1 MAPDIGLR
9 THLNFPFDIWIII
22 MNRVAKLIF
31 WAAVLLF
38 WVSVVFM
45 ICEHWERARTHHN
58 KLFDYASPIISEAE
72 RQDKILFEETRNTSP
87 RPPAEIEAK
96 YPVPEALENTSQA
109 GLQALAEQWEGLIL
123 HCDMEG
129 GILNRYGASH
139 PEMTVQLARKAN
151 EVPHL
156 SQMTDRKHPEYGA
169 DVLSRFHLAVDE
181 WRHPKPPQ
189 PHVYGS
195 LGPYIDYVIPLPDFP
210 DAGFRFMFH
219 PFQKPGMASPE
230 VFVILIPWRWRAFV
244 GGYRPDYYETDAY
257 PQYPKSEFWTNSRGF
272 RDEEVTVPKPPGVYR
287 IVCIGGSTTVEGPRN
302 DLTYPKILQQL
313 LRDHFNTNAI
323 EVINCGVDGG
333 SIRGQVFQYDECLA
347 LEPDLVIHYN
357 YVNDTGDLMN
367 SVLKKTV
374 LRSEW
379 RKNILDVLVKSQFL
393 TRRLRRFWSPMMP
406 TKTNYREEIEA
417 MLMPSL
423 KELCERTQARGAR
436 FALSSFAY
444 PDIASLPEK
453 EKYWFRN
460 IFAIPLAIQM
470 QLDDYILSADAF
482 NEAARAFCEREGAY
496 YIPVSEGI
504 KGGANIFTDTCHMHM
519 SGIQQKARI
528 MFECLKEKI
537 ARHRAEKEQ

>member
-1 MAPDIGLR
+1 MRRASK
-9 THLNFPFDIWIII
+9 N
-22 MNRVAKLIF
+22 IF
-31 WAAVLLF
+31 WTIALLF
-38 WVSVVFM
+38 WGVAGLVL
-45 ICEHWERARTHHN
+45 CEYGERVATRHGT
-58 KLFDYASPIISEAE
+58 LFEYASPIIIKAE
-72 RQDKILFEETRNTSP
+72 QRDLEIYETTLASAP
-87 RPPAEIEAK
+87 RPPAAIEAK
-96 YPVPEALENTSQA
+96 YPVPEMLGNASEAELNT
-109 GLQALAEQWEGLIL
+109 LAEQWEGIIL
-123 HCDMEG
+123 RCAPDG
-129 GILNRYGASH
+129 RILERYAASQ
-139 PEMTVQLARKAN
+139 PEMTVQLARKAAGTAL
-151 EVPHL
+151 V
-156 SQMTDRKHPEYGA
+156 SQITDSEHPEYGE
-169 DVLSRFHLAVDE
+169 DVLSRFRLAVEE
-181 WRHPKPPQ
+181 WRHPQPPQ
-189 PHVYGS
+189 PHVYGC
-195 LGPYIDYVIPLPDFP
+195 LGPYVDYVIPLPDFP

-219 PFQKPGMASPE
+219 PFQRPGKTSPE
-230 VFVILIPWRWRAFV
+230 VLVTLIQWRWQAFI
-244 GGYRPDYYETDAY
+244 GGYRSNYYERDAY
-257 PQYPKSEFWTNSRGF
+257 PQYPESEFWTNSRGF
-272 RDEEVTVPKPPGVYR
+272 RDEEITVPKPPGVYR

-333 SIRGQVFQYDECLA
+333 SIRGQVFRYDECLA

-367 SVLKKTV
+367 SVLKRTV
-374 LRSEW
+374 LRTEW
-379 RKNILDVLVKSQFL
+379 RGAALGALAKSQFL
-393 TRRLRRFWSPMMP
+393 TRRCRRLWSMAMP
-406 TKTNYREEIEA
+406 GKEDYREEIEA

-482 NEAARAFCEREGAY
+482 NEAAHAFCEREGAY

-519 SGIQQKARI
+519 SGIQQKAQL
-528 MFECLKEKI
+528 MFESLKGKI
-537 ARHRAEKEQ
+537 AQHRAEKEQ